1 MAPHREP
8 LIFYFLSKMTKKTEK
23 EGCFTAQQGTFIFVF
38 FGQQGLGLRPNQL
51 FKKKNFT
58 VCPRKAF
65 DPKKLKLNLKIF
77 FF

>member
-23 EGCFTAQQGTFIFVF
+23 EGCFTAQRGTFIFVF

-65 DPKKLKLNLKIF
+65 DPKKLK
-77 FF
+77 